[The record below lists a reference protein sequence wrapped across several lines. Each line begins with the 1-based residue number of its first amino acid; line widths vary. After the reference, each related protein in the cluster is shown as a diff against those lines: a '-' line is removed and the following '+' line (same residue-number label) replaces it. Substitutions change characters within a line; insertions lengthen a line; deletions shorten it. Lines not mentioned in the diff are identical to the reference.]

1 MPKDLRTY
9 LQELRGARPGDLLV
23 MEDPVGPRFGV
34 TAFVER
40 LEGEDRNPAL
50 LFTNVRGSSIPCLI
64 NLGSSFQRLALAL
77 GKQSIRDV
85 IEDLATRENRPVPPR
100 EIPRAEA
107 PVKEV
112 VLKGDEVNLDL
123 LPILVHNEFDGGHY
137 VDAGPMIMRQR
148 GTGTYNVGLYRHQKH
163 DRKRLGVMI
172 NPANHGNYL
181 RAEYEDHDE
190 PTEAAIVIGHHP
202 AWLLASVTKQ
212 SSVGGEME
220 TTGAFLGEPL
230 EVVRAET
237 LDMLVPARA
246 EIVIEGVIPPH
257 TRHHEGPFGE
267 WPRYYYK
274 EGPQPVLEVT
284 AITMRRRPIYQS
296 IFNAHNEHT
305 VIGTLPRLGSLLR
318 RVRGAVPSVTGVNL
332 PISGAGRSHCY
343 ISIKKR
349 AEGEPKQAAMAAM
362 VTDPNIK
369 HVIVVD
375 DDVDVF
381 NEQQVL
387 WALAMR
393 FQADRGLAVIPHALG
408 SHLVPTAYGWDRLTK
423 GPMETKLIFDATKPL
438 PPYDF
443 PKDAKAPKDLT
454 AAVNLERLR
463 LMTAEE
469 VARLHDGARD
479 AAGARSG
486 E

>member
-9 LQELRGARPGDLLV
+9 LQELRSARPDDLLV
-23 MEDPVGPRFGV
+23 MKDPVVPRFGV

-40 LEGEDRNPAL
+40 LEAEDRDPAL
-50 LFTNVRGSSIPCLI
+50 LFTNVEGSSIPCLI
-64 NLGSSFQRLALAL
+64 NLGASFSRLALAL

-85 IEDLATRENRPVPPR
+85 IEDLATRESRPVPPR
-100 EIPRAEA
+100 EVPRAEA
-107 PVKEV
+107 PVQEV
-112 VLKGDEVNLDL
+112 VLKCNEVNLDL

-190 PTEAAIVIGHHP
+190 PTEAALVIGHHP

-212 SSVGGEME
+212 PSVGGEME
-220 TTGAFLGEPL
+220 TAGAFLGEPL
-230 EVVRAET
+230 EIVRAET
-237 LDMLVPARA
+237 LNMHVPARA

-257 TRHHEGPFGE
+257 ARHHEGPFGE

-305 VIGTLPRLGSLLR
+305 VIGALPRIGSLLR

-369 HVIVVD
+369 HVVVVD

-387 WALAMR
+387 WELAMR

-423 GPMETKLIFDATKPL
+423 GPMETKLIFDATRPL
-438 PPYDF
+438 PPYEF
-443 PKDAKAPKDLT
+443 PRDARAPKDLT
-454 AAVNLERLR
+454 AAVDLEGLR
-463 LMTAEE
+463 AMTAEE
-469 VARLHDGARD
+469 AARLLDGARD
-479 AAGARSG
+479 TAGARAG

>member
-1 MPKDLRTY
+1 MAKDLRTY
-9 LQELRGARPGDLLV
+9 LQQLRATHPGDVLL
-23 MEDPVGPRFGV
+23 MEDQVDPRFEV

-40 LEGEDRNPAL
+40 LEGEGRNPAI
-50 LFTNVRGSSIPCLI
+50 LFTRVRGSNMPCLI
-64 NLGSSFQRLALAL
+64 NVGASFSRLALAL
-77 GKQSIRDV
+77 GKESVREV
-85 IEDLATRENRPVPPR
+85 IEDLATRESRPVPPR
-100 EIPRAEA
+100 EVPPAEA

-112 VLKGDEVNLDL
+112 VLKGTEVNLDL
-123 LPILVHNEFDGGHY
+123 LPVLVHNEFDGGY
-137 VDAGPMIMRQR
+137 YIDAGPMIMRQR
-148 GTGTYNVGLYRHQKH
+148 GTGAYNVGLYRHQKH

-172 NPANHGNYL
+172 NPANHGNYV

-212 SSVGGEME
+212 PNVGGEME
-220 TTGAFLGEPL
+220 TAGAFLGEPL

-246 EIVIEGVIPPH
+246 EIIIEGVIPPH

-305 VIGTLPRLGSLLR
+305 VIGALPRVGSLLR

-349 AEGEPKQAAMAAM
+349 AEGEAKQAAMAAM

-375 DDVDVF
+375 DDVDVL

-393 FQADRGLAVIPHALG
+393 FQADRGLAIIPHALG
-408 SHLVPTAYGWDRLTK
+408 SHLVPTAYGWDRLAK

-438 PPYDF
+438 PPHEF
-443 PKDAKAPKDLT
+443 PRDARAPTDLT
-454 AAVNLERLR
+454 AAVDLNRLR
-463 LMTAEE
+463 PMTAEE
-469 VARLHDGARD
+469 AARLLDRVRD
-479 AAGARSG
+479 VAGARSG
-486 E
+486 K